1 MAATQGGALA
11 DFAKRPLGFKVLVFV
26 GAGALLGLVYW
37 QFLLHPLQRKYK
49 QAQAYNAQLVVEGG
63 QLDTKLKQFKDL
75 QKTQASLE
83 HQIEEDRKALPTEA
97 ELPAFFDTLN
107 RKVGDAGVEVK
118 KWEYKRELPVEDF
131 YRVPVEIEMT
141 GTFEQ
146 IKRFFS
152 SLLPHESAGSASGDL
167 PTEKER
173 IITIEDLSLSNPRV
187 QNGEIVLTAKFT
199 ASTFRQDQPE
209 ETDKDKAK
217 DTGKGAGA
225 GTPATGAAPPPPS
238 PPPPPPHSAGAP
250 AVPNGGLIGGVKS
263 DVDKAMKESKDR
275 AKLPGGPSGG
285 PVGPGSD
292 KLKGGM

>member
-11 DFAKRPLGFKVLVFV
+11 DFAKRPLGQKVLIFV
-26 GAGALLGLVYW
+26 GAGALLGLLYW

-49 QAQAYNAQLVVEGG
+49 QAQAYNQQLVVTS
-63 QLDTKLKQFKDL
+63 QDLDRKLKDFKEL

-146 IKRFFS
+146 IKRFFA
-152 SLLPHESAGSASGDL
+152 SLLGHQSTGQAGDL
-167 PTEKER
+167 PADKER

-187 QNGEIVLTAKFT
+187 QNGEIVLTARFT
-199 ASTFRQDQPE
+199 ASTFRQDEPE
-209 ETDKDKAK
+209 KEKAK
-217 DTGKGAGA
+217 PGAAGA
-225 GTPATGAAPPPPS
+225 RSSGGATPGRAAPTPS
-238 PPPPPPHSAGAP
+238 PASGSSAGAP
-250 AVPNGGLIGGVKS
+250 SPVPSGGLVGGVKS

-275 AKLPGGPSGG
+275 AKLPGGPTGG
-285 PVGPGSD
+285 PGAGSA

>member
-1 MAATQGGALA
+1 MAPSPSSPSARSASRCWSSSA
-11 DFAKRPLGFKVLVFV
+11 SAR
-26 GAGALLGLVYW
+26 LLGLVYW

-49 QAQAYNAQLVVEGG
+49 QAQAYNNQLVVESRD
-63 QLDTKLKQFKDL
+63 LDTKLKEFKDL

-107 RKVGDAGVEVK
+107 RKVGDAAVEVK

-146 IKRFFS
+146 IKRFFA
-152 SLLPHESAGSASGDL
+152 SLLPHVSAGATSGGL
-167 PTEKER
+167 PSEKER

-209 ETDKDKAK
+209 DTSNDQDKAK
-217 DTGKGAGA
+217 AKGAGA
-225 GTPATGAAPPPPS
+225 GKPATGAAPSKPS
-238 PPPPPPHSAGAP
+238 PPPPLHPSSAGAP
-250 AVPNGGLIGGVKS
+250 PAPSGGVIGGVKA
-263 DVDKAMKESKDR
+263 DVNKAMKESKDR
-275 AKLPGGPSGG
+275 AKLPGAPGSGG
-285 PVGPGSD
+285 PTGPGSD